1 MPGGGTA
8 GAAGGGAAG
17 GAGGVGVHR
26 ISHAQLLAT
35 LLTSWLALLSSRLAL
50 LTSWLALLVPLEMWL
65 EDSARL

>member
-1 MPGGGTA
+1 MWVVP

-17 GAGGVGVHR
+17 GAGGVVVHR

-35 LLTSWLALLSSRLAL
+35 L

>member
-1 MPGGGTA
+1 MWVVP
-8 GAAGGGAAG
+8 GAAGGGAA
-17 GAGGVGVHR
+17 AGGCGVHR

-65 EDSARL
+65 EDSVRL